1 MGLPVSE
8 VNGAQTMEEYVERQ
22 QTLAEET
29 YKLVRQNL
37 SRNAQRR
44 KSAYD
49 MKVRERPYEVGD
61 SVWYYYPRKYTR
73 KSPKW
78 QRCYIGPYR
87 VTRVLPPVNCVIQ
100 RSEKSKPFVVH
111 VDKLKKCYSTPA
123 SDRVVPERADG
134 SGLAANA
141 APPSPSA
148 HQSEPHRIR
157 RKELRSP
164 RRPVTE
170 PEVEVEFEVEEP
182 SQQRPVRGTRSPSY
196 LKDYE
201 CRVVYRQ
208 RC

>member
-1 MGLPVSE
+1 
-8 VNGAQTMEEYVERQ
+8 MEEYVERQ

-29 YKLVRQNL
+29 FQLVRQNL
-37 SRNAQRR
+37 CRNAQRR

-49 MKVRERPYEVGD
+49 MKVRGKPYEVGD

-87 VTRVLPPVNCVIQ
+87 VTRVLPPVNYVIQ

-111 VDKLKKCYSTPA
+111 TDKLKRCYSAPA
-123 SDRVVPERADG
+123 SDRVVPERDDR
-134 SGLAANA
+134 SELAATA
-141 APPSPSA
+141 ALPPPSVR
-148 HQSEPHRIR
+148 QFEPFRTR
-157 RKELRSP
+157 RREPPSP
-164 RRPVTE
+164 RRPVEE
-170 PEVEVEFEVEEP
+170 PEVEVEYEVQDP
-182 SQQRPVRGTRSPSY
+182 SYKRPARNRRSLSY
-196 LKDYE
+196 LKDYA